1 MGIPALRGYPYRTA
15 CAAVSI
21 RRSFTAESLHTLFYV
36 LFSCIYI
43 SYLRFLVGSIIM
55 HITGYSVMDNAIY
68 STWKSKR
75 AAFPHP
81 ASRVAYNFSGHPVI
95 HITAQCRLLRN
106 PPHSYSFFTIC
117 SILILDKATRMAHNR
132 KRHKCCKIREVIM

>member
-1 MGIPALRGYPYRTA
+1 MKKTNKKILQMELYPFLWVFLPCVDIHIEPPAPLFPSDVLLPPKA
-15 CAAVSI
+15 SI
-21 RRSFTAESLHTLFYV
+21 LCFV

-95 HITAQCRLLRN
+95 HITAQCRRLWN
-106 PPHSYSFFTIC
+106 PSP
-117 SILILDKATRMAHNR
+117 SIL
-132 KRHKCCKIREVIM
+132 